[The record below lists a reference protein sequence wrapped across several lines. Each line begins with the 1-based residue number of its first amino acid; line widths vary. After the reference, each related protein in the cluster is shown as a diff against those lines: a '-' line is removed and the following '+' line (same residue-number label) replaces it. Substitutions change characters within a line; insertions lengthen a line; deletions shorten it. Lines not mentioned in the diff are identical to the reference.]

1 MICRGDSG
9 IARKKYIDRYNNMK
23 KIIIPIAI
31 ILVLAIIGAAIF
43 FGVRTMKLNEYKN
56 AKLNLPEGFTITAH
70 TGCMNTAE
78 NSLDSIKTGIENGAN
93 IVEFDLYF
101 TKDGTPVLAH
111 DEPKG
116 NEVTLDEAFAYL
128 YQFEGVRANVDIK
141 TVDALEKVYPLAKQ
155 NSVEHIIFYTGVK
168 DEFVDAVKKN
178 SPEIEYYL
186 NVDVDKSKN
195 TDKEYIL
202 SLVEKVKKAGAIGI
216 NFNYKNASKELVD
229 IFHENDLLV
238 SIWTVDSEYNM
249 YKILSFGPDNIT
261 TRHPDKLAKIIG

>member
-1 MICRGDSG
+1 
-9 IARKKYIDRYNNMK
+9 MK
-23 KIIIPIAI
+23 RKIIIPIAI
-31 ILVLAIIGAAIF
+31 VLTLGIFTTGIF

-56 AKLNLPEGFTITAH
+56 TELNLPKGFTITAH
-70 TGCMNTAE
+70 TGCMETEE
-78 NSLDSIKTGIENGAN
+78 NSLDSIKKGIENGAQ

-101 TKDGTPVLAH
+101 TKDGAPVLAH

-116 NEVTLDEAFAYL
+116 NEVTLNEAFKYL
-128 YQFEGVRANVDIK
+128 RIFKDAKANVDIK
-141 TVDALEKVYPLAKQ
+141 TVDALEKVYPLAKE
-155 NSVEHIIFYTGVK
+155 NNVADRIFYTGVK

-178 SPEIEYYL
+178 SPEIKYYL
-186 NVDVDKSKN
+186 NVDVEKSRN
-195 TDKEYIL
+195 TDKEYLL

-261 TRHPDKLAKIIG
+261 TRHPDKLSKIIDQKN